1 MKRAH
6 GVYSRWQ
13 ICAYLF
19 VAATTTTLEEL
30 LEDPLEDTIPSIS
43 VNSWATNLVSCCR
56 LWKAIQNTHNI
67 EWEYSFQATIK
78 LWRYKEELTQ
88 SVPHGITERDNQ
100 SMQSNKKGAQ
110 ERADIR
116 WLSQQLPGVPRR
128 AHCIH
133 FINEDDS
140 GSACCCFWS
149 CIGKSFT
156 QYSLTLSCVCS
167 MYWSSAVTSY
177 QVQKKSL
184 KSQEK
189 RNHSYPSTGNH
200 HPNKQNIGSN
210 GKTL

>member
-1 MKRAH
+1 MEYILDGKYVH
-6 GVYSRWQ
+6 TYLWQ
-13 ICAYLF
+13 QQLQLWRDCLKTPLRIQYHPSVLTVEQPIWSL
-19 VAATTTTLEEL
+19 VAACEKQYKRH
-30 LEDPLEDTIPSIS
+30 TILS
-43 VNSWATNLVSCCR
+43 
-56 LWKAIQNTHNI
+56 
-67 EWEYSFQATIK
+67 EYSFQATIK
-78 LWRYKEELTQ
+78 FWRYKEELTQ
-88 SVPHGITERDNQ
+88 SIPHGITERDNHC
-100 SMQSNKKGAQ
+100 MQSNKKGAQ

-140 GSACCCFWS
+140 RSACCCFWS

-200 HPNKQNIGSN
+200 HPNKQNIASN